1 MSKLIYTI
9 GIPGSGKS
17 HMTKDIAKKENAII
31 LSTDDLRM
39 ELFGS
44 HAKQK
49 KTSLL
54 FYELYKRANTHLTA
68 DKNVI
73 IDATNI
79 DREKRMK
86 ALKKFGYPPAECYY
100 FDTPYELCQKR
111 NQQRKR
117 KVEEPIMMK
126 MRKNLHFPLPNE
138 GWNAVHLIHT
148 PFPHG
153 STKEDILSFIQH
165 DFSYESLCTFLLK
178 FPFLSDMYAFDQESP
193 YHQFPLC
200 QHTFHVMQYIY
211 EYYEGNDKEKL
222 LLAALLHDSGKPFCK
237 TYKQAKGHY
246 SYFGHEHVSAQIAC
260 HFLLEAGFDSSF
272 VSDVVHLIDM
282 HMLINYG
289 GEEGANQIY
298 HLLGA
303 DQLTNLYFFLE
314 ADQFAK

>member
-1 MSKLIYTI
+1 MSKLIYTV

-17 HMTKDIAKKENAII
+17 FATKEIAKKEKAVV

-54 FYELYKRANTHLTA
+54 FYELYKRANKHLA
-68 DKNVI
+68 SGQSVI

-86 ALKKFGYPPAECYY
+86 ALKKFGYPTAECYY
-100 FDTPYELCQKR
+100 FDTPYDLCLKR
-111 NQQRKR
+111 NQKRKR
-117 KVEEPIMMK
+117 NVEESIMIK
-126 MRKNLHFPLPNE
+126 MRKNLHFPFPNE
-138 GWNAVHLIHT
+138 GWNAVHIIHE
-148 PFPHG
+148 PSSYG
-153 STKEDILSFIQH
+153 LTKEDILSFLRH
-165 DFSYESLCTFLLK
+165 DFSYETLRAFLLK
-178 FPFLSDMYAFDQESP
+178 FPFLSEMYGFDQESP

-200 QHTFHVMQYIY
+200 QHTYHVMQYIQ
-211 EYYEGNDKEKL
+211 EYYEGQDKEKM
-222 LLAALLHDSGKPFCK
+222 LLAALFHDSGKPFCK
-237 TYKQAKGHY
+237 TYKPAKGHY
-246 SYFGHEHVSAQIAC
+246 SYFGHEHVSAQLAC
-260 HFLLEAGFDSSF
+260 HFLLEAGFDTSF
-272 VSDVVHLIDM
+272 VCDVVHLIDM

-303 DQLTNLYFFLE
+303 EQLTNLYFFLE